1 MVRTRWW
8 LRLLVAASAGL
19 LAAAGVVP
27 AATAQAATV
36 GCRASYEVL
45 QQFNGGFFA
54 QLKVA
59 NLGDRINGWTLVW
72 TFPSGQRLT
81 HLIGARATQSG
92 AEVTGTNLSW
102 NAEIPTN
109 GTLLLNVL
117 GNWSGVNAS
126 PTSFTLNGVV
136 CTGSVIETATG

>member
-1 MVRTRWW
+1 MVKTRWW

-27 AATAQAATV
+27 AAAQAATV
-36 GCRASYEVL
+36 GCRASYTVL
-45 QQFNGGFFA
+45 QQFNGGFLA

-92 AEVTGTNLSW
+92 AEVTGTNLNW

-109 GTLLLNVL
+109 GTLILNVL
-117 GNWSGVNAS
+117 GTWSGVNAA
-126 PTSFTLNGVV
+126 PALFTLNGVA
-136 CTGSVIETATG
+136 CTGSVSETASG